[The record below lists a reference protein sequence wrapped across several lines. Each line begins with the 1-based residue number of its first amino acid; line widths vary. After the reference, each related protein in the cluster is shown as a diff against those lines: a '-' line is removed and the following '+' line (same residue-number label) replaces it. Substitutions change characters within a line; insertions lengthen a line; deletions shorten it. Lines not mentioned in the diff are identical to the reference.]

1 MRRFTRFAAVLL
13 FLVAA
18 GGCDD
23 SPTSPT
29 SDDGSGSPSPGPNTA
44 TLTATRFLA
53 FGDSLTEGEVT
64 AAIGAAPG
72 MGAMNVVPGASYPAQ
87 LLSRL
92 RSRYPSQ
99 ASQFEVTN
107 AGRSGELVASGEARL
122 AQLLANSQTQALLLL
137 HGYNDLLDYGAGG
150 VNPAFVVM
158 NRMAQDGRRRGA
170 RVFIGLMPPP
180 IPGRQRSVP
189 DEVVRAF
196 NDRLREIAAGEGA
209 AVVDLY
215 RALGTDVTRY
225 IGIDGHH
232 PTEAGYQRIAD
243 EFLARIA
250 EELQPR

>member
-1 MRRFTRFAAVLL
+1 MRRFARFSAVLL
-13 FLVAA
+13 VLVAA

-23 SPTSPT
+23 NPTSPT
-29 SDDGSGSPSPGPNTA
+29 SDPGPGSSGGGASTS

-64 AAIGAAPG
+64 G
-72 MGAMNVVPGASYPAQ
+72 MGVVPSASYPAQ
-87 LLSRL
+87 LLTRL
-92 RSRYPSQ
+92 RARYPSQ

-107 AGRSGELVASGEARL
+107 AGRSGELVASGEPRL

-137 HGYNDLLDYGAGG
+137 DGYNDLLDYGAGG

-196 NDRLREIAAGEGA
+196 NDRLREIAAGESA
-209 AVVDLY
+209 VVVDLY